1 MVLSGDSSVI
11 PREIPGQAGDDGAKI
26 IKSGN
31 SVMELPREIVT

>member
-1 MVLSGDSSVI
+1 MGLSGDSSG
-11 PREIPGQAGDDGAKI
+11 IPGTKI